1 MEKKK
6 ILIIEDDANI
16 ASGLEAN
23 FRLNGM
29 EVEVNYGN
37 GSVEETLNYLKHNL
51 KDIVVLD
58 LVLPGM
64 DGIKLLKEIK
74 SCEDLHNLLVI
85 VFSDFS
91 EADIKA
97 RCDNLGADYFYL
109 KQDFHVKEFT
119 DKISKII
126 KNRHLKT

>member
-37 GSVEETLNYLKHNL
+37 GSIEETLTYLKHNP

-58 LVLPGM
+58 LILPGM

-74 SCEDLHNLLVI
+74 SNEDLSGLLVI

-109 KQDFHVKEFT
+109 KQDFQVKEFT

-126 KNRHLKT
+126 KNKHLKV